1 MITVSRFA
9 AECWQRSTKI
19 GQYLILDE
27 VITKTLQFA
36 FCDILNIAIFFKS
49 EMKMVTIKLRDTVT
63 ILATVV
69 VTSGA
74 YL

>member
-1 MITVSRFA
+1 
-9 AECWQRSTKI
+9 
-19 GQYLILDE
+19 
-27 VITKTLQFA
+27 
-36 FCDILNIAIFFKS
+36 
-49 EMKMVTIKLRDTVT
+49 MKMVTIKLRDTVT